1 MYLLSISP
9 FSKAFRKEELWYF
22 SSFAVEVGKIV
33 SITLRNKTIKGLVLA
48 CEQAKDKKSEI
59 RQSDFA
65 IKKIVG
71 VSKNQFL
78 NKAFIEAANETA
90 NYFATSTGSVLNAL
104 IPKNFIESYSK
115 YNYELNI
122 ESQAEHGKF
131 IVQLPD
137 EERYSEYKSLIRG
150 RFAKNQSV
158 IFCVPTNEDINI
170 AYQKLSKG
178 IESSTF
184 LLNNQIPQK
193 DFLKTWEEIM
203 KSEKPLLL
211 ILTSQFLFTPIKK
224 LGLIIIER
232 ENSGAYKIQQRPYVD
247 IRFFAETYA
256 KNLKSDFLLGD
267 LMLRSETL
275 KRYDE
280 HHFFEYTPIKF
291 RLVSTSKNLLI
302 NTNKELNP
310 GNSNFSPIS
319 FDLRSL
325 IKKSLKEN
333 KKTFLLVSR
342 KGLAPLV
349 VCADCGQMVKCKDC
363 NSSVTLF
370 GKDATKKENVFK
382 CKHCNATRSAGEL
395 CSNCQSWRLMAL
407 GIGTESVY
415 EEIQNLFP
423 EAKTFIIDKEKTKTP
438 LQAKKIIENFYNE
451 PAGILIGT
459 EMALL
464 YLNEEID
471 NVAIVSIDAL
481 FSLPDYRIKE
491 RILNIL
497 LKSKIKARDNFL
509 IQSRNA
515 GEKIFQQAIDGNL
528 SEFYREEFIQ
538 RKKYNYPPF
547 SLMIKFNFK
556 ETTKIRLDKLINETV
571 EILKPFEIFIYD
583 SFVEKQQGKF
593 TMNGL
598 IKINKSDWPNKNLKE
613 KIQNLPP
620 NIDVIVEADSAI

>member
-22 SSFAVEVGKIV
+22 SSSPVEIGKIV
-33 SITLRNKTIKGLVLA
+33 SITLRNKNVKGLVLG
-48 CEQAKDKKSEI
+48 CEEAKDKKSEI

-71 VSKNQFL
+71 ISKNQFL

-104 IPKNFIESYSK
+104 IPKNFIEGYAK
-115 YNYELNI
+115 YNLELNI
-122 ESQAEHGKF
+122 GTQKEHGKF

-158 IFCVPTNEDINI
+158 IFCVPTNEDISI

-178 IESSTF
+178 IEASTY
-184 LLNNQIPQK
+184 LLNNHLSPK
-193 DFLKTWEEIM
+193 DFLKNWEEII

-211 ILTSQFLFTPIKK
+211 IVTPQFLFTPIKK

-232 ENSGAYKIQQRPYVD
+232 ENSGAYKIHQRPYID
-247 IRFFAETYA
+247 IRFFAENYA
-256 KNLKSDFLLGD
+256 KHLKADFLLGD

-291 RLVSTSKNLLI
+291 RLLGTAKNILV

-325 IKKSLKEN
+325 IKKSLSEN
-333 KKTFLLVSR
+333 KKTFLLSSR

-349 VCADCGQMVKCKDC
+349 ICADCGQIVKCKDC

-370 GKDATKKENVFK
+370 GKDATKKENIFK
-382 CKHCNATRSAGEL
+382 CKHCNATRNAGEL
-395 CSNCQSWRLMAL
+395 CNNCQSWRLMSF
-407 GIGTESVY
+407 GIGTETVY
-415 EEIQNLFP
+415 EEIEKLFP
-423 EAKTFIIDKEKTKTP
+423 EAKIFIIDKEKTKTP
-438 LQAKKIIENFYNE
+438 NQAKKVSDNFYSE

-509 IQSRNA
+509 IQTRNA
-515 GEKIFQQAIDGNL
+515 EEKIFQQAIDGNL
-528 SEFYREEFIQ
+528 SEFYREEFLQ

-547 SLMIKFNFK
+547 SIMIKFIFR
-556 ETTKIRLDKLINETV
+556 ETTKIRLEKLIAETA
-571 EILKPFEIFIYD
+571 ESLDPFKILVYD
-583 SFVEKQQGKF
+583 SFIEKQQGKF
-593 TMNGL
+593 AMNGL
-598 IKINKSDWPNKNLKE
+598 IKIDKKDWPNQELKE

-620 NIDVIVEADSAI
+620 NIDVIIEAESAL